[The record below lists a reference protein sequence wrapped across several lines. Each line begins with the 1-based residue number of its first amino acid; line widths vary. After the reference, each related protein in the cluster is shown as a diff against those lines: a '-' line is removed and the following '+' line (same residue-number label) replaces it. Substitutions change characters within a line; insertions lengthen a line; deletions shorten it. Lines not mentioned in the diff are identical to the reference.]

1 MPPVPSQIRAL
12 GRVILLTI
20 CIVAVSFMAADDIA
34 KQRRELRGVESGGTA
49 DQPTLQ
55 SPRLGINVDL
65 QQYQNASDLAWAL
78 DEMHAFGYRMLR
90 QRISW
95 AAVEPTPGVYQWD
108 VWDRTMPAVA
118 DRGLQLVVYVNDA
131 PPWARR
137 AWERDNPWAP
147 PEDPA
152 AYGAFMAALAG
163 RYGDVIAAYQ
173 VWDQPNIRPHWGD
186 GPVNPAGYVALL
198 GEASAAV
205 RAANPEAVIVAGGLA
220 PNTESGG
227 QNLNELRYLQ
237 EMHRLGAAPLYD
249 VLGAR
254 PLGFWSGPHDRR
266 VDADTLN
273 FSRTVLLRRELLR
286 RGLSDRP
293 IWALDGGWCALPG
306 DWTGKANPSGSDT
319 PEVQAQRLQAGFD
332 RLTHEWPWLT
342 WAAFGHWQPDA
353 AADDPVW
360 GFALHDP
367 DGSPT
372 AAASVLSQALRADA
386 RSLSPGVTRSLQA
399 LQPTQNPALTD
410 VAFWGTRLWLLPSES
425 TFAVD
430 LSIRV
435 DEQHTAQDTTLPL
448 DEAADRIV
456 IGQRLSLREHT
467 ARISADAELSKALAG
482 FQVAAERSVWPL
494 ARSLV
499 LGLGTVGWL
508 LALLW
513 HDLGDLGW
521 RQSWRRGQTIWHR
534 VPVAVRGG
542 LLLAMLA
549 GATITTRPPIALGC
563 LAMAALLAAFDAD
576 LATLAAVATVPLA
589 PVMVSLGGPQFSVA
603 EIAVLLAVAARAW
616 QAVVDRRLPRI
627 TPPTSRW
634 QRIVDVGVIALLL
647 AAIASASA
655 AEFQREA
662 WREVR
667 LCLVEPALL
676 YYLLRSSSRA
686 AVRKLVP
693 SALLLGGMIV
703 AAHALVRYP
712 AATGVIEA
720 EGVRRARGFYGSPN
734 NLALMIERLA
744 PLALAGALWSTT
756 RRHRLLYGAAAA
768 LLLLTLLLTFS
779 RGALLIGLPLSL
791 LVLGWLRGGRW
802 RVIAVVGAVLGVI
815 VAVSLLGTQR
825 LASLLDFTEG
835 TALLRLQLWRSAA
848 EMIADHPWLG
858 VGPDGF
864 LYYYG
869 DYIQPGAEVERW
881 LSHPHNLALAAW
893 SRLGLPGLVAMLT
906 LLAGG
911 IAIAL
916 QRVEQRPAMAIGL
929 AAALAAA
936 LGHGLVDSS
945 FFVPELALWLMVA
958 LACLGAYAEPD
969 APR

>member
-12 GRVILLTI
+12 GRIILLAI
-20 CIVAVSFMAADDIA
+20 CIVAVSFMAADDIVQ
-34 KQRRELRGVESGGTA
+34 QRRLLRGVESGGAA

-55 SPRLGINVDL
+55 TPRLGINVDL
-65 QQYQNASDLAWAL
+65 QRYQNASELARSL
-78 DEMHAFGYRMLR
+78 DEIHAFGYRMLR

-95 AAVEPTPGVYQWD
+95 AAVEPSPGVYQWE
-108 VWDRTMPAVA
+108 VWDHIMAAVA

-147 PEDPA
+147 PEDSA

-163 RYGDVIAAYQ
+163 RYGDVIVAYQ

-186 GPVNPAGYVALL
+186 GPVDPAGYVALL
-198 GEASAAV
+198 GEASAAI
-205 RAANPEAVIVAGGLA
+205 RATDPEAFVVAGGLA

-237 EMHRLGAAPLYD
+237 EMHRLGAAPMYD

-273 FSRTVLLRRELLR
+273 FGRTILLRDELLR

-293 IWALDGGWCALPG
+293 IWGLDGGWCALPS
-306 DWTGKANPSGSDT
+306 DWTGQANPSGSDA
-319 PEVQAQRLQAGFD
+319 PEVQAQRLQAGVD
-332 RLTHEWPWLT
+332 RLTREWPWLT
-342 WAAFGHWQPDA
+342 WAALGHWQPDA
-353 AADDPVW
+353 AADDPIW

-367 DGSPT
+367 DGDPT
-372 AAASVLSQALRADA
+372 AAASVLSQALCADA

-410 VAFWGTRLWLLPSES
+410 VAFWGTRLWLLPSEP
-425 TFAVD
+425 AVPAV

-435 DEQHTAQDTTLPL
+435 DEQHTAQDITLPPD
-448 DEAADRIV
+448 DEADRIP
-456 IGQRLSLREHT
+456 IGRRLSLHEHT
-467 ARISADAELSKALAG
+467 VRISAEAELAQTVAG
-482 FQVAAERSVWPL
+482 FQVAAERSIWPI

-513 HDLGDLGW
+513 HDLRDLCW
-521 RQSWRRGQTIWHR
+521 RQAWRRVQATWHR
-534 VPVAVRGG
+534 VPAAVRGG

-549 GATITTRPPIALGC
+549 AATITNHAPIALGC
-563 LAMAALLAAFDAD
+563 LAMAALLAALDAD

-616 QAVVDRRLPRI
+616 QAIVERRWPRI
-627 TPPTSRW
+627 TPPTSPW
-634 QRIVDVGVIALLL
+634 QRVVDIGVVALLL
-647 AAIASASA
+647 AAIASASV

-676 YYLLRSSSRA
+676 YYLLRSSSHGT
-686 AVRKLVP
+686 VRKLVP

-703 AAHALVRYP
+703 AAYALVRYP
-712 AATGVIEA
+712 SATGVIEA
-720 EGVRRARGFYGSPN
+720 EGVRRARSLYGSPN
-734 NLALMIERLA
+734 NLALMMERLA
-744 PLALAGALWSTT
+744 PLALAGALWSDA
-756 RRHRLLYGAAAA
+756 RRHRLLCGAAAA
-768 LLLLTLLLTFS
+768 LLLLALLLTFS

-802 RVIAVVGAVLGVI
+802 RAIAVVGAVLGVI
-815 VAVSLLGTQR
+815 VAISLLGTQR
-825 LASLLDFTEG
+825 LASLLDLTEG
-835 TALLRLQLWRSAA
+835 TAFLRLQLWRSAA

-869 DYIQPGAEVERW
+869 DYIRPGAEVERW

-911 IAIAL
+911 LAL
-916 QRVEQRPAMAIGL
+916 AFHRVDQRPAMAIGL

-936 LGHGLVDSS
+936 LGHGLVDSF

-958 LACLGAYAEPD
+958 LVCLGAYAEPQ
-969 APR
+969 APH